1 MYTDS
6 LVEQMLWASQKGILG
21 NNVMEYGSNE
31 WDPKMNGLCKV
42 RQADW
47 VLSDNLTTFY
57 MNLGVSNFRQFPR
70 KPEGDIQFDA
80 CIGKDFVDGGFDLPN
95 LFGEIHNRTK
105 EGGLI
110 IINSPIGISS
120 AMIALTPNAV
130 SYLKKKN
137 GYDVPYYRIETETR
151 TFSVQINSD
160 TSFTTR
166 KLRDQLYK
174 FREVQDLRLS
184 VIFKKNS
191 NEEFKY

>member
-21 NNVMEYGSNE
+21 NNVMEYGNND
-31 WDPKMNGLCKV
+31 WDPKMNGLCKA

-80 CIGKDFVDGGFDLPN
+80 CVGKDFIDGGFDLPN
-95 LFGEIHNRTK
+95 LFAEIHNRTK

-120 AMIALTPNAV
+120 AMIAMTPNAV
-130 SYLKKKN
+130 SYLKKMN

-160 TSFTTR
+160 TSFTSR